1 MKMIGLIAQREY
13 AENVKTK
20 GFWVTVAIF
29 PLIIGGMIFLQT
41 VLSEATPVRYYLL
54 IDQTGRYE
62 DAVGTA
68 IDREHQ
74 RRVLQEFVS
83 YLLEHRKDA
92 DLEATAANATS
103 GIDQLVDDVDAD
115 EVSAL
120 NDWIENG
127 GLNYALLMAS
137 PNLEPDA
144 PPFVAPQPQFQAA
157 DIPADVDID
166 SSPAELIASLRPYFT
181 GARNV
186 VAGDGRGELFALIYI
201 PEDVDQYISRPGA
214 IPQAPG
220 DINGVQYWSRN
231 LTDSRLPDAISS
243 SINSEIRT
251 REYLEQG
258 IDARQIRNIQRTR
271 LPFNRLDPTA
281 EEGEEAVSMA
291 DTFRQYAP
299 LAFVYLM
306 FVSLMQNVQY
316 LLSNTIEE
324 KSNRII
330 EVLLA
335 SVTADE
341 LMLGKLLGIGLAGL
355 TTIAA
360 WLLTFFLFLEFYSS
374 AQTEAISQILDVILG
389 SDLIPWFVFY
399 YFTGYLLYS
408 GVFLAIGSLC
418 NTLKE
423 AQALMMPMIMV
434 QIIPLAM
441 MAFVIVDPH
450 NPIVRGMSWFP
461 LFTPYLMMNR
471 AAADPPLID
480 VVGTTIVLL
489 LSIGL
494 LIWGSGKVFRQGIL
508 RTGQPPRLVELW
520 QMLRARH

>member
-1 MKMIGLIAQREY
+1 MKMIGLIARREY

-29 PLIIGGMIFLQT
+29 PLIILGMLLLQT
-41 VLSEATPVRYYLL
+41 ILSDATPTRFYLV
-54 IDQTGRYE
+54 IDQSGNYSS
-62 DAVGTA
+62 AVNTA
-68 IDREHQ
+68 IEREHQ
-74 RRVLQEFVS
+74 RRILQSFVS
-83 YLLEHRKDA
+83 YLLEHRLEG
-92 DLEATAANATS
+92 DLESTSASATS
-103 GIDQLVDDVDAD
+103 TVDQMVDDVDAD

-120 NDWIENG
+120 NDWIDNG
-127 GLNYALLMAS
+127 GLDYALLMAS
-137 PNLEPDA
+137 PYLDPEA
-144 PPFVAPQPQFQAA
+144 PPFTAPEAQFVAA
-157 DIPADVDID
+157 DLPGEADLSASANDII
-166 SSPAELIASLRPYFT
+166 SALRPYFT
-181 GARNV
+181 GARSV
-186 VAGDGRGELFALIYI
+186 MAGEQRGELFALIYI
-201 PEDVDQYISRPGA
+201 PEDVDQYISRPGT
-214 IPQAPG
+214 IPQQG
-220 DINGVQYWSRN
+220 GNTNGVQYWSRN

-243 SINSEIRT
+243 SINSEIRA
-251 REYLEQG
+251 REYLLSG
-258 IDARQIRNIQRTR
+258 IDADQIRDIQRTR

-281 EEGEEAVSMA
+281 EEGEEEVSMA

-341 LMLGKLLGIGLAGL
+341 LMLGKLVGIGMAGL

-360 WLLTFFLFLEFYSS
+360 WLLTFFLFLEFYGS
-374 AQTEAISQILDVILG
+374 AETETIREIIDVVLG

-399 YFTGYLLYS
+399 YFAGYALYS

-423 AQALMMPMIMV
+423 AQALMMPMILV
-434 QIIPLAM
+434 QIVPLAM
-441 MAFVIVDPH
+441 MAYVIVDPH
-450 NPIVRGMSWFP
+450 NPVVRAMSWFP

-471 AAADPPLID
+471 AAANPPMID
-480 VVGTTIVLL
+480 VVGTSIVLL
-489 LSIGL
+489 ISIGL

-508 RTGQPPRLVELW
+508 RTGQPPKLLELW
-520 QMLRARH
+520 RMLTARA